1 MNPLSQ
7 VPAVSNP
14 NRVQTPDHIL
24 DRFGKRTVGWLDRR
38 LTVRPVHFV
47 GFPEGPPAWLQT
59 PAASRLLACGAKFIP
74 TPRVTSAS
82 DIGQA
87 FESFARSTHLRLY
100 FGDTP
105 MDKHTRQFRVPNP
118 GWQLPRRVMDSV
130 EHRNLAAHLS
140 LLKQRLLSSYE
151 RAHRFASTSRKF
163 RRNLSSAEVRVLRSL
178 RASRELVIKPA
189 DKNLGLCVMSIDW
202 YVAEGLRQMRTG
214 NYEQTRDFSMDT
226 MLGKL
231 DAFLATHGWSINYT
245 EVRWLRHMRETGKF
259 RLAVF
264 YMLPKLHKDPVKG
277 RPIVASRAWVFT
289 PLSQWLAFHLNRVLE
304 TCDTVLPSTAS
315 IVTTLRSYAH
325 PLDGDVY
332 LVTADASD
340 MYNNIP
346 VDQAILAVGA
356 LLLRRNFSPQLVT
369 AITAGLEL
377 VLNNNFFTFDGDTY
391 RQTAGIAMGT
401 PCAPPLAQLFVAGL
415 EEAARASLGQQWPAL
430 YVRYIDDGFAIFNG
444 HRSQLDTFM
453 AAVQAMHPNLRWTF
467 TVSQKAV
474 AFLDLSIWIGR
485 DGRLGYSMHTKALNA
500 FQYIPFSSFHD
511 PSVARGWILTELFR
525 IRRNSSTELARL
537 YASLKFFKRL
547 RKRGYKPDFLSGVF
561 ASEAARHGQV
571 AQAARQSR
579 QFMVL
584 PFDRTA
590 SVWPHRSVL
599 REWYESVPCSLVSAA
614 PGVAFRRS
622 ATLGSRI
629 IRAQL
634 PPPEIEVVLSSSD
647 DDIEVVL
654 SDIDD
659 DV

>member
-1 MNPLSQ
+1 MNHLSQ
-7 VPAVSNP
+7 VLAVSNP
-14 NRVQTPDHIL
+14 IRVQTPDHIL
-24 DRFGKRTVGWLDRR
+24 ERFGKRTVGWLDRR

-74 TPRVTSAS
+74 TPRVASAC
-82 DIGQA
+82 DMGQA
-87 FESFARSTHLRLY
+87 FDTFARSTHLRLY

-118 GWQLPRRVMDSV
+118 GWQLPRHVRDSV

-163 RRNLSSAEVRVLRSL
+163 RRNLSHAEIRVLRSL
-178 RASRELVIKPA
+178 RTSRELVIKPA

-202 YVAEGLRQMRTG
+202 YVAEGLRQLRAG
-214 NYEQTRDFSMDT
+214 NYEQVRDFSMAA
-226 MLGKL
+226 MLRKM
-231 DAFLATHGWSINYT
+231 DAFLTTHGQSINYT
-245 EVRWLRHMRETGKF
+245 ETRWLRHQRESGQF

-289 PLSQWLAFHLNRVLE
+289 PLSQWLAFHLNKVLT

-315 IVTTLRSYAH
+315 IVTTLRSYAD

-444 HRSQLDTFM
+444 HRSQLDSFL
-453 AAVQAMHPNLRWTF
+453 AALQAMHPNLRWTF
-467 TVSQKAV
+467 TVSKRAV
-474 AFLDLSIWIGR
+474 AFLDLSIWVGR
-485 DGRLGYSMHTKALNA
+485 DGRLGYSVHTKALNA

-561 ASEAARHGQV
+561 ASEAARHGQD
-571 AQAARQSR
+571 ARAARPSR

-590 SVWPHRSVL
+590 SVWPYRSVL
-599 REWYESVPCSLVSAA
+599 QEWYESVPRSLVSAA

-629 IRAQL
+629 VRAQL
-634 PPPEIEVVLSSSD
+634 PPQEIEVVLSGSE

-659 DV
+659 DM

>member
-1 MNPLSQ
+1 MNPLSH

-14 NRVQTPDHIL
+14 IRVQTPDHIL

-74 TPRVTSAS
+74 TPRVASAC

-87 FESFARSTHLRLY
+87 FDTFARSTHLRLY

-118 GWQLPRRVMDSV
+118 GWQLPRHIRDSV

-163 RRNLSSAEVRVLRSL
+163 RRNVSIAEMRVLRSL

-189 DKNLGLCVMSIDW
+189 DKNLGLCVMSINW
-202 YVAEGLRQMRTG
+202 YVAEGLRQLRAG
-214 NYEQTRDFSMDT
+214 NYEQIRDFSMAA
-226 MLGKL
+226 MLAKM
-231 DAFLATHGWSINYT
+231 DDFLRAHGRSMNYS
-245 EVRWLRHMRETGKF
+245 EARWLRHQRATGQF

-264 YMLPKLHKDPVKG
+264 YMLPKLHKDPIKG

-289 PLSQWLAFHLNRVLE
+289 PLSVWIAYHLNRVLE

-315 IVTTLRSYAH
+315 IITKLRSFTN

-356 LLLRRNFSPQLVT
+356 LLLRRNFSRQLVA

-377 VLNNNFFTFDGDTY
+377 VLNNNFFTFDSDTY

-401 PCAPPLAQLFVAGL
+401 PCAPPLAQLFVAEL
-415 EEAARASLGQQWPAL
+415 EEALRASLGQQWPAL
-430 YVRYIDDGFAIFNG
+430 YVRYIDDGFAIFKG
-444 HRSQLDTFM
+444 CRSQLDSFT
-453 AAVQAMHPNLRWTF
+453 AALQAMHPNLRWTF
-467 TVSQKAV
+467 NVSQKAV
-474 AFLDLSIWIGR
+474 AFLDLTIWIGQDR
-485 DGRLGYSMHTKALNA
+485 RLGYSVHSKAFNA
-500 FQYIPFSSFHD
+500 FQYIPSSSFHD

-547 RKRGYKPDFLSGVF
+547 RKRGYMPDFLSGVF
-561 ASEAARHGQV
+561 ASEAARHEQGT
-571 AQAARQSR
+571 QAARRSR

-590 SVWPHRSVL
+590 SVWPYRSVL
-599 REWYESVPCSLVSAA
+599 REWYESVPPSLVSAA

-629 IRAQL
+629 IRARL
-634 PPPEIEVVLSSSD
+634 PPC
-647 DDIEVVL
+647 DIEVVL
-654 SDIDD
+654 SDSSGDIEVVLSETDD